1 MNDIKRGQV
10 YEVSLNNTALHVQS
24 GRRPCLVVQNNL
36 GNIFS
41 PTLIV
46 VPLTTKLKKTNMP
59 VHIITAK
66 KQMALCECILTI
78 SKEQI
83 ISYIKTL
90 DEKTMELID
99 RAISISLGL
108 EKEENTLKH

>member
-1 MNDIKRGQV
+1 MTEIKRGKV
-10 YEVSLNNTALHVQS
+10 YDVDLPSTSSHVQS

-36 GNIFS
+36 GNTFS

-46 VPLTTKLKKTNMP
+46 VPLTTKIKKTHLP
-59 VHIITAK
+59 VHVVTSK
-66 KQMALCECILTI
+66 NQMALCECILTI

-90 DEKTMELID
+90 DEKTMKLID
-99 RAISISLGL
+99 RALSISLEI
-108 EKEENTLKH
+108 EKEEIVSKH

>member
-1 MNDIKRGQV
+1 MKNYKRGDI
-10 YEVSLNNTALHVQS
+10 YEVELNSTYSHVQS

-36 GNIFS
+36 GNTFS

-46 VPLTTKLKKTNMP
+46 VPLTTKIKKTHLP
-59 VHIITAK
+59 VHVVTSK
-66 KQMALCECILTI
+66 NQMALCECILTI

-90 DEKTMELID
+90 DEKTMKLID
-99 RAISISLGL
+99 RALSISLEI
-108 EKEENTLKH
+108 EKEEIVSKH